1 MTHRSL
7 LGWLYRLMFLAA
19 ILIAL
24 VLFLVLPVAGSFLI
38 TNNHFHFP
46 EQSGE
51 RMRATAATG
60 CCCLIYAIMA
70 KADEPTPRSAFLRAV
85 MYAPRQVLSKARLLS
100 GSRSYGEYR
109 WVRQARFSPQSNARG
124 SRRLFPTARS
134 CRFERPWTT
143 ISD

>member
-46 EQSGE
+46 ERG
-51 RMRATAATG
+51 
-60 CCCLIYAIMA
+60 
-70 KADEPTPRSAFLRAV
+70 AV
-85 MYAPRQVLSKARLLS
+85 GGFQVTVPCPSS
-100 GSRSYGEYR
+100 SWFMG
-109 WVRQARFSPQSNARG
+109 
-124 SRRLFPTARS
+124 
-134 CRFERPWTT
+134 
-143 ISD
+143 